1 MDVSVIIINYNTRKM
16 TSECIDSVIEHTS
29 GIDYEIVLVD
39 NASKDG
45 SKEFFETDSRV
56 KYIYSD
62 RNAGFGAG
70 NNLGAKYA
78 KGKYLFL
85 LNSDTL
91 VNNNAIELF
100 LDYAESHNQRC
111 VYGGWLNDKEGKP
124 NKSQFP
130 FPRMGYCEFV
140 KSFLVKPKKEDRT
153 HEMHVDAVV
162 GADMFILKSVYDE
175 AGGFDENIFMYGEE
189 TELEYRLKLMGVDR
203 MIIPGPNIVHFGGA
217 SGTST
222 QSVSHM
228 DSHYYFLKKHMP
240 WYLYVS
246 ARLYYGLNFFLRWL
260 MHPSEEALLKNAF
273 MKI

>member
-1 MDVSVIIINYNTRKM
+1 MDVSVIIINYNTRQM
-16 TSECIDSVIEHTS
+16 TSECIDSVIEYTS

-91 VNNNAIELF
+91 LKNNAIKLF
-100 LDYAESHNQRC
+100 FDYAESHNQRC
-111 VYGGWLNDKEGKP
+111 VYGGWLEDKDGKP

-130 FPRMGYCEFV
+130 FPRMSYGEFV
-140 KSFLVKPKKEDRT
+140 KSFLVKPKQEDRT
-153 HEMHVDAVV
+153 CEMHVDAVV
-162 GADMFILKSVYDE
+162 GADMFLLKSVYDE
-175 AGGFDENIFMYGEE
+175 AAGFDENIFMYGEE

-203 MIIPGPNIVHFGGA
+203 VIIPGSDIVHFGGA
-217 SGTST
+217 SGTSKHN
-222 QSVSHM
+222 VSHM

-246 ARLYYGLNFFLRWL
+246 VRLFYGVNFFLRWL
-260 MHPSEEALLKNAF
+260 MHPTEKVLLKNAF
-273 MKI
+273 IKI